1 MKTRRQEYR
10 DGAGDEMDED
20 KRLLFDAGV
29 TYLNPAEFP
38 TGFLCVDMVASKEV
52 NQVERVALITV
63 ESTFSSASAGHSD
76 GRRLIIHPDLS
87 VPPAGWN
94 ERTETVTILT
104 PEGREFEATATFCL
118 SHINIKDPRV
128 SIDQRWRV
136 IVCLQGM
143 TSDSVPVGSKIFVS
157 RETRDALLPPNS
169 GRADQ
174 NSSFASK
181 GLAVR
186 NPNANDEEE

>member
-1 MKTRRQEYR
+1 MW
-10 DGAGDEMDED
+10 
-20 KRLLFDAGV
+20 
-29 TYLNPAEFP
+29 
-38 TGFLCVDMVASKEV
+38 
-52 NQVERVALITV
+52 RVALITV
-63 ESTFSSASAGHSD
+63 ESTFGSAGADHAE
-76 GRRLIIHPDLS
+76 RRWLIIHPDLS

-94 ERTETVTILT
+94 QRTETVTILT

-136 IVCLQGM
+136 IVCLEGM

-157 RETRDALLPPNS
+157 RETREALLPATS
-169 GRADQ
+169 DRADL

-181 GLAVR
+181 SIVVDR
-186 NPNANDEEE
+186 NPNANDEE